1 MDRSTLHRSNLHS
14 LARFTPTRHPKEC
27 PSGNFG
33 EGFDIQ
39 CGVSGHPYRDSK
51 AVAARTS
58 AAATRVAQVYHTCR
72 AARLEEAKAVEVSVG
87 VSFSVF

>member
-14 LARFTPTRHPKEC
+14 LARFTHTRHPKEC

-39 CGVSGHPYRDSK
+39 CGVKAHPDVDSK
-51 AVAARTS
+51 AVDART
-58 AAATRVAQVYHTCR
+58 AAATRVTQVDHTCR
-72 AARLEEAKAVEVSVG
+72 AARLEEAMAVEVSVG
-87 VSFSVF
+87 VSFSVS